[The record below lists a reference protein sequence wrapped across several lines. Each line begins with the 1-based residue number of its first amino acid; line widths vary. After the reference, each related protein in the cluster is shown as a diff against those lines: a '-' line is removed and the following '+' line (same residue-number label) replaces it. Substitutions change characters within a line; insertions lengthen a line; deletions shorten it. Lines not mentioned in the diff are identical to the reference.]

1 MDWITFGVN
10 LDVFMNEYLPNPEHW
25 GWDSTIYYIPDDW
38 RTTTAS
44 IPAVKSHLAIRTG
57 KISNITVLDTAY
69 TLVPAEFYEI
79 IPRHM
84 NTTYHVST
92 PNSGRQYYFEY
103 EPQLHSIPSTRPGVS
118 VLNDDRFAI
127 TSGKGYSAWDSV
139 PIAKMPR
146 EMLRLLLKWQNE
158 REDIHLPTYALLS
171 ILPNEWIIKDEYFIN
186 LAEALSS
193 LLGPSMTAATLR
205 KLSSDKIGYVDER
218 RMRILLDCRLTSAEF
233 KSIIKTATADDTL
246 ERIDVKR
253 LRLLVDTGRRKF
265 TYTALKK
272 SVKSFDG
279 KAYSQWVATY
289 TCKRPTTKV
298 IPSLPFRFFQGAIA
312 KLSDLKAVRPGITGP
327 KLLAMN
333 PAWTISP
340 KKVCTHC
347 KRRHYKGCCSAYSR
361 ASCITCSYVLNI
373 EIMV

>member
-1 MDWITFGVN
+1 MDHVTFGV
-10 LDVFMNEYLPNPEHW
+10 DVDIRENEYLPNPEHW
-25 GWDSTIYYIPDDW
+25 GWDSNIYYIPDNW
-38 RTTTAS
+38 RTFS
-44 IPAVKSHLAIRTG
+44 VNVPSYRSHVAIKTG
-57 KISNITVLDTAY
+57 LVSNITIVDASTMTA
-69 TLVPAEFYEI
+69 PAEFYAI
-79 IPRHM
+79 IPRHIETIY
-84 NTTYHVST
+84 NVST
-92 PNSGRQYYFEY
+92 RNHSKQYHFEY
-103 EPQLHSIPSTRPGVS
+103 EPELHSIYSTRPGVT

-127 TSGKGYSAWDSV
+127 TSGREYSTWDKV
-139 PIAKMPR
+139 PITKMPR
-146 EMLRLLLKWQNE
+146 EMLKLLLQWQNE

-186 LAEALSS
+186 LAEALGS

-218 RMRILLDCRLTSAEF
+218 RLRILLDCRLTSAEF
-233 KSIIKTATADDTL
+233 KSIIKIATVDDTL

-272 SVKSFDG
+272 SVKIFDE
-279 KAYSQWVATY
+279 KAYSRWVATY
-289 TCKRPTTKV
+289 TCKRSTTKV
-298 IPSLPFRFFQGAIA
+298 IPSLPFRFYQGAIA
-312 KLSDLKAVRPGITGP
+312 KLSDLKAVHPGITGP